1 MTQLSSF
8 PALSEALLD
17 FIESSLRPEYHDR
30 HDEPGAVDGCFN
42 ELALALFRL
51 QVEAVAPLRQLCIA
65 REIRPDAIQHWTD
78 IPAIPTEA
86 FKTLD
91 LTSLSPADRIRTF
104 HSSGTTHQQPS
115 RHFHSDRSLGIY
127 EASALPWFERHLMNA
142 TSATG
147 GRMEPA
153 PAPRFIFLTP
163 SPNEAPHSSLVC
175 MFGMV
180 ARRFGARN
188 SVFAGTCDSTG
199 EWKIDPD
206 RILQILAD
214 AADSGERVILCGTA
228 FSFVQFLDRSAGQP
242 SSRALPEG
250 SVVMETGGY
259 KGRSR
264 SLSKEDLHRSLSE
277 ALGVPRS
284 RIVSEYGMSEL
295 GSQAYDGIAGAP
307 DSAEPAGRVF
317 RFPPWA
323 RVRVVSPE
331 TGGPVVDGEAGLLQV
346 FDLANVYSVL
356 AVQTGDL
363 AVGRDNGFELLGRA
377 ATSEP
382 RGCSLMMG
390 SMP

>member
-8 PALSEALLD
+8 PAFSRALLE
-17 FIESSLRPEYHDR
+17 FIESCPRPCRNAGSDERGASDR
-30 HDEPGAVDGCFN
+30 CFN
-42 ELALALFRL
+42 ELALTLFRL
-51 QVEAVAPLRQLCIA
+51 QVEAVEPLRQLCIA
-65 REIRPDAIQHWTD
+65 REIRPDAIRHWTD

-91 LTSLSPADRIRTF
+91 LTSLSPAERIRTF
-104 HSSGTTHQQPS
+104 HSSGTTLQQPS
-115 RHFHSDRSLGIY
+115 RHFHSGQSLRIY

-147 GRMEPA
+147 GGLEPVQ
-153 PAPRFIFLTP
+153 PRRFIFLTP
-163 SPNEAPHSSLVC
+163 PPEQAPHSSLVC
-175 MFGMV
+175 MFDMV
-180 ARRFGARN
+180 GRRFGAGN
-188 SVFAGTCDSTG
+188 SIFTGSCDSTG
-199 EWKIDPD
+199 EWRIDPV
-206 RILQILAD
+206 RIHQTLAES
-214 AADSGERVILCGTA
+214 AASGEPVILCGTA
-228 FSFVQFLDRSAGQP
+228 FSYVQFLDHSAGRP
-242 SSRALPEG
+242 SIRALPEG
-250 SVVMETGGY
+250 SVILETGGY

-264 SLSKEDLHRSLSE
+264 SLSKEELHRSLSE

-295 GSQAYDGIAGAP
+295 SSQAYDCIAGEP
-307 DSAEPAGRVF
+307 QSPEPAPRVF

-331 TGGPVVDGEAGLLQV
+331 TGGPVADGETGLLQV

-363 AVGRDNGFELLGRA
+363 AVRRDNGFELLGRA
-377 ATSEP
+377 ATNEP

>member
-8 PALSEALLD
+8 SALSEALLD
-17 FIESSLRPEYHDR
+17 FIESSLRPENHAR
-30 HDEPGAVDGCFN
+30 RDEPGAFDGRFN

-51 QVEAVAPLRQLCIA
+51 QAEAVAPLRQLCIA
-65 REIRPDAIQHWTD
+65 REIRPDAIRHWTD

-115 RHFHSDRSLGIY
+115 RHFHSDRSLRIY
-127 EASALPWFERHLMNA
+127 EASALPWFERHLVKA
-142 TSATG
+142 TSPAG
-147 GRMEPA
+147 GGIEPV
-153 PAPRFIFLTP
+153 PPRRFIFLTP
-163 SPNEAPHSSLVC
+163 PPNEAPHSSLVC

-180 ARRFGARN
+180 ARRFDARN

-199 EWKIDPD
+199 EWRIDPD
-206 RILQILAD
+206 RIHQILTD
-214 AADSGERVILCGTA
+214 AAGSREPLILCGTA
-228 FSFVQFLDRSAGQP
+228 FSYVQFLDHSAAQP

-250 SVVMETGGY
+250 SVIMETGGY

-264 SLSKEDLHRSLSE
+264 SLSKEELHRSLSE

-295 GSQAYDGIAGAP
+295 SSQAYDCIAGEP
-307 DSAEPAGRVF
+307 DSPEPAVRVF
-317 RFPPWA
+317 HFPPWA
-323 RVRVVSPE
+323 RIRVVSPE
-331 TGGPVVDGEAGLLQV
+331 TGGPVADGEAGLLQV

-363 AVGRDNGFELLGRA
+363 AARRENGFELLGRA